1 MAEITSPAT
10 GVMTKEDTVKV
21 QGRAY
26 DEVTSIAEVTVN
38 GESVTLE
45 ADGTFSKSVSLD
57 SGTNT
62 ITLSAKDKGR
72 SLRDRL
78 SDSSLRH

>member
-1 MAEITSPAT
+1 VAEITSPT
-10 GVMTKEDTVKV
+10 DIVTKKGSVKV

-38 GESVTLE
+38 GESVPLD

-62 ITLSAKDKGR
+62 ITLSAKDKA
-72 SLRDRL
+72 D
-78 SDSSLRH
+78 HYATTQ